1 MRYQRALLAAIVAAA
16 IPTWCGATIVPAGR
30 GMTPQHTNST
40 IREGRSWM
48 SPQAKSARQ
57 LLYVAN
63 GSTGN
68 VDVFSVTKHGTAR
81 VGRIGGF
88 QSPQGIA
95 VDAAG
100 TLYVV
105 NDYIPQEGPVGG
117 EVDVFPKGATNPSI
131 IIGDYPWVPFSVGFD
146 KKGNIYVANIAPI
159 TQFSPGSVTVYD
171 KAGKGPIR
179 TLKGAG
185 LGEVYGIA
193 VDQHTSDVY
202 VSYTQNLGSGG
213 RIATFSGG
221 RGKAQDLGVSYGTP
235 WGLIQDGSGNLL
247 ASDGNGPIHLYPQAG
262 GSQIGAINV
271 PGAPLFATFSSD
283 RSLLYVSNFNNHDVE
298 LFRYSDGTMVGSLT
312 DSQWG
317 PNEWPTGVAYW
328 PPAK

>member
-1 MRYQRALLAAIVAAA
+1 MRYQRPLLAAIVAAA

-30 GMTPQHTNST
+30 GLTPHRATSPL
-40 IREGRSWM
+40 RGAHSWM

-63 GSTGN
+63 GSTGV
-68 VDVFSVTKHGTAR
+68 VDVFSVTKKGTKLTGQIA
-81 VGRIGGF
+81 GF
-88 QSPQGIA
+88 QSPQGMT

-117 EVDVFPKGATNPSI
+117 EVDIFPKGATNPSI
-131 IIGDYPWVPFSVGFD
+131 IIGDYPWVPFDVGVD
-146 KKGNIYVANIAPI
+146 KKGDVYVANIAPI
-159 TQFSPGSVTVYD
+159 TQFSPGSVTVFD

-179 TLKGAG
+179 TLKGAS
-185 LGEVYGIA
+185 LGEAYGIT
-193 VDQHTSDVY
+193 VDQRTSDVY
-202 VSYTQNLGSGG
+202 VSYTQNLGGGG
-213 RIATFSGG
+213 RIATFAGG

-235 WGLIQDGSGNLL
+235 WGIIQDAAGNLL
-247 ASDGNGPIHLYPQAG
+247 ASDGNGPIHIYPQAG

-271 PGAPLFATFSSD
+271 PGDPLFATFNSD
-283 RSLLYVSNFNNHDVE
+283 RSLLYVSNFNNFDVE
-298 LFRYSDGTMVGSLT
+298 IFRYSDGTMVGSVT

-317 PNEWPTGVAYW
+317 KNEWPTGVAFW